1 MKKAIILFW
10 HGLTGIFSSI
20 SNWFTVILGMRDDSV
35 YGRIIRRIVGGS
47 FALLV
52 LIMTTTIGWC
62 WFHEIC
68 NQWSVRHGSKNDER
82 YYSVQYLSPN
92 TLFYD
97 HKYSKEGYVK
107 DRDGKKILENV
118 RWIAKPL
125 GRDSLVCYSDGKRR
139 GYFNM
144 YTGENVIQPQYH
156 HAWVFSDGLASVDDG
171 GWIKFI
177 DPTGNVVVDTHLPY
191 ISGMDGYVFHEGLCV
206 VRDMQQDKVGLLDKT
221 GKWLLQPEY
230 QDIYRFDSLLIISNG
245 TEEAVMTTGMETI
258 IPFSKANHWIEN
270 HIIQTTMPDHTL
282 RQYDL
287 RGNVIAD
294 FYISEVERMTYPT
307 SELCYNTTKYYD
319 NNGNVTKSET
329 DNYDPYFTR
338 RTANRLC
345 YQAEAGWYGLMSND
359 GHVITP
365 PSYTS
370 ITAIGPD
377 LYLCKLSEDYG
388 ILLNGKGQQVK

>member
-10 HGLTGIFSSI
+10 QGLTGIFSGI
-20 SNWFTVILGMRDDSV
+20 ANWFTVILGMNDSSV
-35 YGRIIRRIVGGS
+35 YGRIIRRVVGSS
-47 FALLV
+47 FALLMSM
-52 LIMTTTIGWC
+52 LATAAGWV
-62 WFHEIC
+62 WFHEIR
-68 NQWSVRHGSKNDER
+68 NQWRIRYGSDNDER
-82 YYSVQYLSPN
+82 YYSVQYLSQN
-92 TLFYD
+92 TIYYN
-97 HKYSKEGYVK
+97 HNYSKDGYVK
-107 DRDGKKILENV
+107 DRDGKKTLENIH
-118 RWIAKPL
+118 WIAKPL

-144 YTGENVIQPQYH
+144 YTGKTVIRPQYH

-177 DPTGNVVVDTHLPY
+177 DQTGNVVVDTHMPY
-191 ISGMDGYVFHEGLCV
+191 VSGMDGYVFHEGLCV

-230 QDIYRFDSLLIISNG
+230 RYIYRVDSLLIISNG
-245 TEEAVMTTGMETI
+245 AEEAVMTTGMETI
-258 IPFSKANHWIEN
+258 IPFSKASHWCEN

-287 RGNVIAD
+287 QGNIIAD
-294 FYISEVERMTYPT
+294 FCFSEVIQMTYPI
-307 SELCYNTTKYYD
+307 SELRYNTTTYYD
-319 NNGNVTKSET
+319 CDGNMTRSET
-329 DNYDPYFTR
+329 DNDDPVFAKQAASCLR
-338 RTANRLC
+338 
-345 YQAEAGWYGLMSND
+345 YQAEEGWFGLMSRD

-377 LYLCKLSEDYG
+377 LYLCESTYNHG
-388 ILLNGKGQQVK
+388 ILLNGKGHPVK